1 MAVVGAMRRSLRQL
15 GRDASPPQRLAYVV
29 GAVLIGVGLV
39 HLLGFAVLGGP
50 WVGPV
55 AWRKPFA
62 FGVSF
67 GLTTVTLAWLSGYQH
82 LGRRL
87 QWWLL
92 APLAGANTSEVA
104 WVGVQRARGVASH
117 FNFDTTL
124 DAALFV
130 GGGVAIVVTV
140 AVILTLTVGSFGR
153 VDGPAGM
160 AVAMRTG
167 LVCLVIA
174 QLAGGLMI
182 YQGIIA
188 VEAGAAQ
195 LTTWGDAGIMK
206 VPHAVGIHGIQ
217 ALPGLAWLLSFSAF
231 DVGRRRMIAAAASGG
246 YAGIVAVSVIQT
258 LSGLAPWDLTAIT
271 GPVLVVSLAG
281 FCGAAVAALV
291 GLRGARPAL
300 A

>member
-104 WVGVQRARGVASH
+104 WVGVQRARGVAPH

-206 VPHAVGIHGIQ
+206 GPHAVGIHGIQ

>member
-1 MAVVGAMRRSLRQL
+1 M
-15 GRDASPPQRLAYVV
+15 
-29 GAVLIGVGLV
+29 
-39 HLLGFAVLGGP
+39 
-50 WVGPV
+50 
-55 AWRKPFA
+55 
-62 FGVSF
+62 
-67 GLTTVTLAWLSGYQH
+67 TLAWLSGYQR